1 MSNRKYYDS
10 ELEALNTA
18 LIEMGQAAAD
28 AVENALQALCAVDTA
43 AAAEVVKGDTRINH
57 MERDIEHRCMTLL
70 LRQQPV
76 ASDLRQVTAALKVIT
91 DLERI
96 GDHAA
101 DIAEIV
107 PHLGRMNQ
115 SSEPALNEAVQM
127 GRNAHQ
133 MILNALDA
141 FVRQDEAA
149 AREVIA
155 SDDVVDDA
163 FDAIKRMLGQK
174 LAHDPDEVDSVMDLL
189 IVIKY
194 LERIADHSVNLAEWV
209 QFVRTGKNK
218 NEDIV

>member
-163 FDAIKRMLGQK
+163 FDAINRMLGQK

-209 QFVRTGKNK
+209 QFVRTGKYK
-218 NEDIV
+218 NEDIF

>member
-1 MSNRKYYDS
+1 MSIRKHYD
-10 ELEALNTA
+10 EALAELNQA
-18 LIEMGQAAAD
+18 LTEMGQAVTD
-28 AVENALQALCAVDTA
+28 AVENAMEALATTDAEA
-43 AAAEVVKGDTRINH
+43 AAQIIKDDSQINE
-57 MERDIEHRCMTLL
+57 MEHDIEHRCMLLL

-76 ASDLRQVTAALKVIT
+76 AGDLRRVSATLKVIT

-209 QFVRTGKNK
+209 QFVRTGKYK
-218 NEDIV
+218 NEDIF

>member
-10 ELEALNTA
+10 ELEALNA
-18 LIEMGQAAAD
+18 VLIEMGQAAAD

-43 AAAEVVKGDTRINH
+43 AADEVVKGDTRINH

-115 SSEPALNEAVQM
+115 ASEPALNEAVQM
-127 GRNAHQ
+127 GRSAHQ

-149 AREVIA
+149 ARAVIA

-163 FDAIKRMLGQK
+163 FDSIKRMLGQK

-194 LERIADHSVNLAEWV
+194 LERIADHAVNLAEWV
-209 QFVRTGKNK
+209 QFVRTGKYK
-218 NEDIV
+218 NEDMF

>member
-43 AAAEVVKGDTRINH
+43 AAAEVVKGDTPINH

-76 ASDLRQVTAALKVIT
+76 ASDLRQVTAPLKLIT
-91 DLERI
+91 HLERI

-101 DIAEIV
+101 HIAEIV
-107 PHLGRMNQ
+107 PLLGRMTQ
-115 SSEPALNEAVQM
+115 SSDPALNEAVQM

-209 QFVRTGKNK
+209 QFVRTGKYK
-218 NEDIV
+218 NEDIF

>member
-10 ELEALNTA
+10 ELEALNHA

-115 SSEPALNEAVQM
+115 ANDPALNEAVQM
-127 GRNAHQ
+127 GRSAHQ

-149 AREVIA
+149 ARAVIA

-163 FDAIKRMLGQK
+163 FDSIKRMLGQK

-209 QFVRTGKNK
+209 QFVRTGKYK
-218 NEDIV
+218 NEDMF

>member
-1 MSNRKYYDS
+1 MSIRKHYD
-10 ELEALNTA
+10 EALAELNQA
-18 LIEMGQAAAD
+18 LTEMGQAVTD
-28 AVENALQALCAVDTA
+28 AVENAMEALATTDAEA
-43 AAAEVVKGDTRINH
+43 AAQIIKDDNQVNE
-57 MERDIEHRCMTLL
+57 MEHDIEHRCMLLL

-76 ASDLRQVTAALKVIT
+76 AGDLRRVSATLKVIT

-209 QFVRTGKNK
+209 QFVRTGKYK
-218 NEDIV
+218 NEDIF